1 MERKTLYTSTTSP
14 TLVIIMQITIK
25 NIQDHVFREFK
36 AESVRE
42 GLKVGDS
49 LTLAMKLWLE
59 KSKKKPRMSLLDIKP
74 RDWGKGTEKLS
85 EEIDRIVY

>member
-1 MERKTLYTSTTSP
+1 
-14 TLVIIMQITIK
+14 MQVTIK
-25 NIQDHVFREFK
+25 NVQEHVFRDFK

-42 GLKVGDS
+42 CLKVGDT

-59 KSKKKPRMSLLDIKP
+59 KSKKKPKLSFLDLKP

>member
-1 MERKTLYTSTTSP
+1 
-14 TLVIIMQITIK
+14 MQITIK
-25 NIQDHVFREFK
+25 NVQEHIFREFK

-49 LTLAMKLWLE
+49 LTLAMRLWLE
-59 KSKKKPRMSLLDIKP
+59 KSRKKPKLSLLDIKP

-85 EEIDRIVY
+85 EEIDRSVY